1 MLSIGRK
8 QAFMSYP
15 VTNYKS
21 FSVCTPP
28 IKFWL
33 TIKFWLL
40 SEALDFNY
48 SAQDDQRTRR
58 GRRDDS
64 DEWWR
69 ARTETSC
76 PHGPTPGGNSY
87 GPRRGSYGPRQNQR
101 PRSPWTRPPGPLLSY
116 CDYSLL
122 SFDIYCDYSSYCDY
136 SLLSFDIHVQILL
149 LPDSSSKYCR

>member
-76 PHGPTPGGNSY
+76 PHGPTPGGNS

-122 SFDIYCDYSSYCDY
+122 SFDI
-136 SLLSFDIHVQILL
+136 HVQILP